1 MSPRFSLVISLILS
15 AVLFSAAVA
24 QDNSPETFSVDD
36 DSIQEY
42 KGKLGR
48 WVYVPNKAKLAA
60 YTKDFA
66 SNDSDVSGLNPG
78 AQKYLN
84 RYCFIPF
91 GKDYIDKLAEKGVDR
106 SVLSASPDQ
115 FIWPVGEVIRISS
128 VLGFRGR
135 GEFHTGVDIPA
146 PRGAIIRA
154 AMEGQVLFEG
164 YSGGYGNMVDIQ
176 HRNGFITR
184 YGHNTVVLVKKGD
197 FVKKGQAIAL
207 AGSTGRSTGPHCHF
221 EILCNTIP
229 LDPLD
234 FLPDAS
240 KVQVVHQLKNWKTP
254 NRRQ

>member
-1 MSPRFSLVISLILS
+1 MSPRFSLVISFLLC
-15 AVLFSAAVA
+15 AVLFSAIIA
-24 QDNSPETFSVDD
+24 QDNTPEVFSVDD
-36 DSIQEY
+36 DNVQEY

-48 WVYVPNKAKLAA
+48 WVFVPNKTKLTAVTREFSA
-60 YTKDFA
+60 
-66 SNDSDVSGLNPG
+66 NDADVSNLNPG
-78 AQKYLN
+78 IQKFTN

-91 GKDYIDKLAEKGVDR
+91 GKEYIDKLSEKGIER
-106 SVLSASPDQ
+106 CVLSASPDQ

-128 VLGFRGR
+128 VLGFRGH
-135 GEFHTGVDIPA
+135 EFHTGVDIPA

-154 AMEGQVLFEG
+154 SMEGQVIAEG
-164 YSGGYGNMVDIQ
+164 YQGGYGNMLDIQ

-197 FVKKGQAIAL
+197 FVKKGQVIAL

-234 FLPDAS
+234 FMPDVS
-240 KVQVVHQLKNWKTP
+240 KVQVVHQLKNWKTQN
-254 NRRQ
+254 NRQ